1 MRGLVIKNTGSWY
14 QVRTDDGQFIECKIK
29 GNFRLKGIRSTNPVA
44 VGDRVQIILNQ
55 EGTAFINEI
64 EDRKNYIIRRSSN
77 LSKQSHILAAN
88 LDQCMLVVTINYPE
102 TSTIFIDRFLAS
114 VEAYR
119 IPVLLVFNKI
129 DAYSEDDLML
139 LGALTRIYMQVGYEC
154 FHVSSLTG
162 EGMEDVVAALK
173 DKVTVFSGLSGV
185 GKSSLI
191 NRVEPGLSLKIA
203 EISDSHDT
211 GKHTTT
217 FAEMFPLSFG
227 GSIIDTPG
235 IRAFGLIHMEKTEI
249 SHYFPEIFK
258 RAEDCRFYNCTHIH
272 EPGCAVCEG
281 VEEGAIERIRLD
293 EFLSLAREMRVSAQ
307 SLDPDIH
314 LG

>member
-1 MRGLVIKNTGSWY
+1 M
-14 QVRTDDGQFIECKIK
+14 
-29 GNFRLKGIRSTNPVA
+29 
-44 VGDRVQIILNQ
+44 
-55 EGTAFINEI
+55 INRI
-64 EDRKNYIIRRSSN
+64 EDRKNYIIRKSTN
-77 LSKQSHILAAN
+77 LSKEAHIIAAN
-88 LDQCMLVVTINYPE
+88 VDQAVLVVTVNHPV
-102 TSTIFIDRFLAS
+102 TSTVFIDRFLAS

-119 IPVLLVFNKI
+119 IPAILVFNKI
-129 DAYSEDDLML
+129 DLYDEEDLLL
-139 LGALTRIYMQVGYEC
+139 LGALTQIYMQVGYEC

-191 NRVEPGLSLKIA
+191 NRVEPGLKLKVA

-227 GSIIDTPG
+227 GYIVDTPG
-235 IRAFGLIHMEKTEI
+235 IRAFGLIHMEKIEI

-258 RAEDCRFYNCTHIH
+258 RASECRFYNCTHIH
-272 EPGCAVCEG
+272 EPGCAVLEAVEKG
-281 VEEGAIERIRLD
+281 EISESRYFSYVSMFEEGD
-293 EFLSLAREMRVSAQ
+293 EKYRK
-307 SLDPDIH
+307 
-314 LG
+314 

>member
-1 MRGLVIKNTGSWY
+1 MKGIVVKSTGSWY
-14 QVRTDDGQFIECKIK
+14 SVRMDSGEVMECRIK
-29 GNFRLKGIRSTNPVA
+29 GKFRMKGIKTTNPVA
-44 VGDRVQIILNQ
+44 VGDVVEVEMNPD
-55 EGTAFINEI
+55 GAVINRI
-64 EDRKNYIIRRSSN
+64 EDRKNYIIRKSTN
-77 LSKQSHILAAN
+77 LSKEAHIIAAN
-88 LDQCMLVVTINYPE
+88 VDQAVLVVTVNHPV
-102 TSTIFIDRFLAS
+102 TSIVFIDRFLVS

-119 IPVLLVFNKI
+119 IPVILVFNKI
-129 DAYSEDDLML
+129 DAYSDDDLML
-139 LGALTRIYMQVGYEC
+139 LGALTEIYEQVGYTC
-154 FHVSSLTG
+154 LHVSSLTG

-191 NRVEPGLSLKIA
+191 NRVEPGLNLKVA
-203 EISDSHDT
+203 GISDSHDT

-272 EPGCAVCEG
+272 EPGCAVIQAVED
-281 VEEGAIERIRLD
+281 VEISESRYFSYVNMFEEGD
-293 EFLSLAREMRVSAQ
+293 EKYRK
-307 SLDPDIH
+307 
-314 LG
+314 

>member
-272 EPGCAVCEG
+272 EPGCAVIQAVEDG
-281 VEEGAIERIRLD
+281 EISESRYFSYVSMFEEGD
-293 EFLSLAREMRVSAQ
+293 EKYRK
-307 SLDPDIH
+307 
-314 LG
+314 

>member
-1 MRGLVIKNTGSWY
+1 MKSTGSWY
-14 QVRTDDGQFIECKIK
+14 SVRMDSGEVMECRIK
-29 GNFRLKGIRSTNPVA
+29 GKFRMKGIKTTNPVA
-44 VGDRVQIILNQ
+44 VGDVDEVEVNLD
-55 EGTAFINEI
+55 GAVINRI
-64 EDRKNYIIRRSSN
+64 EDRKNYIIRKSTN
-77 LSKQSHILAAN
+77 LSKEAHIIAAN
-88 LDQCMLVVTINYPE
+88 VDQAVLVVTVNHPV
-102 TSTIFIDRFLAS
+102 TSTVFIDRFLAS

-191 NRVEPGLSLKIA
+191 NRVEPVLSLKIA

-235 IRAFGLIHMEKTEI
+235 IRAFVLIHMEKTEI

-272 EPGCAVCEG
+272 EPGCAVIQAVEDG
-281 VEEGAIERIRLD
+281 EISESRYFSYVSMFEEGD
-293 EFLSLAREMRVSAQ
+293 EKYRK
-307 SLDPDIH
+307 
-314 LG
+314 